1 MTCRPRVR
9 SPRKDRREKI
19 AEKRSPRKDRREKIA
34 EKRSPRK
41 QSSNVQ
47 AKCAYRFGAP
57 DATTMV
63 RTATSVLH
71 EARTRCLSPSHGW
84 NPAESGGHFGG
95 HHTSPRKGLYLR
107 GSARRAD
114 TTFPLT
120 EVLTRRFHLTEGP
133 RRLTHGLRDPAPG
146 PCLGLTRPS
155 VSVGHGERRTTY
167 TSASG
172 GS

>member
-1 MTCRPRVR
+1 
-9 SPRKDRREKI
+9 
-19 AEKRSPRKDRREKIA
+19 
-34 EKRSPRK
+34 
-41 QSSNVQ
+41 VQ

-120 EVLTRRFHLTEGP
+120 EGLTRRFHLTEGP